1 MEQVGMILGIPLTD
15 HVIVGRGMEYYSFR
29 EKEILKM
36 MKKLLAAA
44 VWFFGTYLLVAGRA
58 IPRRSEVF
66 DLRGAAVS
74 PQRIDAFTEKYPGK
88 TILWDVPLSGG
99 KQASDAGSI
108 DIFSL
113 SLDDVA
119 LFSYF
124 TDLKTVNAPSCT
136 DYAALAA
143 LRRAGVNRLSV
154 GIQSFDDACLKLM
167 NRRHNAAQ
175 AVEAVRSAQ
184 REGYENITVDL
195 IFGVPGFG
203 DDTLRRSLDSALALG
218 VQHISAYHLTVEPG
232 TAFGRR
238 AARGQFAPVDEATSE
253 TEYAL
258 VHETLTGAGF
268 EHYEVSNFALPG
280 FRARHNAAYWHG
292 VKYLGIGPAA
302 HSFDGRERH
311 WNVASV
317 TEYIGGAPAEAETLT
332 DRDRFNEYV
341 MTRLRTADG
350 LRTGDLAVR
359 FGARKL
365 QYFLRQ
371 AQKFTAAGTL
381 QVESGRYYIPPT
393 HWFISDS
400 VISDLFLA

>member
-1 MEQVGMILGIPLTD
+1 MAGLYFHIPFCKRVCAYCDFYKSVDLRRMDPLLESMHRELDARREYLGGEPVRTRYFGGGTPSLCAPEAVAGLLD
-15 HVIVGRGMEYYSFR
+15 HAATLFDC
-29 EKEILKM
+29 
-36 MKKLLAAA
+36 AAA
-44 VWFFGTYLLVAGRA
+44 EETTLEAN
-58 IPRRSEVF
+58 PD
-66 DLRGAAVS
+66 DLTPA
-74 PQRIDAFTEKYPGK
+74 Y
-88 TILWDVPLSGG
+88 
-99 KQASDAGSI
+99 
-108 DIFSL
+108 
-113 SLDDVA
+113 
-119 LFSYF
+119 
-124 TDLKTVNAPSCT
+124 
-136 DYAALAA
+136 LAA

-381 QVESGRYYIPPT
+381 QVESGRYYIPPA